1 MENNYNN
8 ENLIDEVAKEIKEPK
23 SGFNNITMI
32 GIGAVGAIAVAK
44 LVKTGFDMVKKHA
57 AKTKSKASANEISQD
72 IEDLPPIDND
82 DPTE

>member
-23 SGFNNITMI
+23 SGLNSIAMI
-32 GIGAVGAIAVAK
+32 GIGAVGAIAITK

-57 AKTKSKASANEISQD
+57 AKSKASANEISQD